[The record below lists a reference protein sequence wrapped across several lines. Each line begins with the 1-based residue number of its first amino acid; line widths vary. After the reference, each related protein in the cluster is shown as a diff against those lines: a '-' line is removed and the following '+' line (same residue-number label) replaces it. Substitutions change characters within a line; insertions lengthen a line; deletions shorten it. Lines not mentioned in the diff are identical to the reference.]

1 MAARPVVAGPPSM
14 SATTR
19 VLAALVLGLIAG
31 ALVLSYPAPAL
42 LTLVGVIEPIGTLWV
57 NAIRM
62 TVVPLVVSLLI
73 TGVASSGS
81 VRTIRTLGVRSAAA
95 FVGLLAVSAS
105 VGLIAVP
112 WLFAALDVDRA
123 TIASFRGTQPVA
135 AANATGFAEWIAA
148 IVPANPIKAAADGA
162 LLPLVVFTLAFA
174 LALLTVR
181 SDGRSL
187 VVAFCAAIAETMLA
201 IVRVV
206 IALAPIGVFALML
219 PVASRTGLT
228 AAGALA
234 YYVVATAAAVA
245 IGLVLLYPIVALAA
259 RVPLSQFARAVFPA
273 QAVAAASSSSLAS
286 LPALVDGAE
295 RRLRLPASATGVVLP
310 LAVSSFKLASPILW
324 QAAAVFLARLYGVPI
339 SPTQQVSVAATA
351 MLISFSTPG
360 IPHGWLLGVSPLIA
374 SMGVPSEGIGLLIAV
389 DAVPDIFATVLNVTG
404 DMAAAAIVVR
414 RSGSAGASAPATT
427 GASAP
432 ATAGTSA
439 PATAA
444 AQATALRRD
453 LRT

>member
-1 MAARPVVAGPPSM
+1 M

-19 VLAALVLGLIAG
+19 VFAALVLGLLAG
-31 ALVLSYPAPAL
+31 AAVLSHPAPAL
-42 LTLVGVIEPIGTLWV
+42 LTFVRVIEPIGTLWV

-81 VRTIRTLGVRSAAA
+81 IRTIRTLGVRAAGA
-95 FVGLLAVSAS
+95 FVGLLAVSATI
-105 VGLIAVP
+105 GLVAVP
-112 WLFAALDVDRA
+112 WLFAGLEVDRA
-123 TIASFRGTQPVA
+123 TVASLRGAPPAA
-135 AANATGFAEWIAA
+135 AANATGFAEWVAG

-174 LALLTVR
+174 LALLTIR
-181 SDGRSL
+181 ADGRSL
-187 VVAFCAAIAETMLA
+187 VVSFFAAVAETMLA

-219 PVASRTGLT
+219 PVTSRTGLT

-234 YYVVATAAAVA
+234 YYVIATAAAVMLGIA
-245 IGLVLLYPIVALAA
+245 AVYPIVALAA
-259 RVPLSQFARAVFPA
+259 RVPVSQFARAVFPA
-273 QAVAAASSSSLAS
+273 QVVAAASSSSLAS

-295 RRLRLPASATGVVLP
+295 RRLRLPPSATGVVLP

-324 QAAAVFLARLYGVPI
+324 QAAAVFLGRLYGVPI
-339 SPTQQVSVAATA
+339 GPMQQVTVAATA
-351 MLISFSTPG
+351 ILISVSTPG

-374 SMGVPSEGIGLLIAV
+374 SMGVPAEGIGLLIAV

-404 DMAAAAIVVR
+404 DLAAAAIVVR
-414 RSGSAGASAPATT
+414 RLRSAGASGPESAGASAPA
-427 GASAP
+427 A
-432 ATAGTSA
+432 AGTSA
-439 PATAA
+439 PASAA
-444 AQATALRRD
+444 AEPAARREAGGIIRARRNSED
-453 LRT
+453 TR

>member
-1 MAARPVVAGPPSM
+1 M

-31 ALVLSYPAPAL
+31 AVVLAHPAPVL
-42 LTLVGVIEPIGTLWV
+42 LTLVRIVEPIGTLWV

-81 VRTIRTLGVRSAAA
+81 IGTIRALGVRAVAA
-95 FVGLLAVSAS
+95 FVGLLAVSAG

-112 WLFAALDVDRA
+112 WLFAGLQVDRA
-123 TIASFRGTQPVA
+123 TTVSLRGAAPLPAATAS
-135 AANATGFAEWIAA
+135 GFAEWLTG
-148 IVPANPIKAAADGA
+148 IVPANPIRAAADGA
-162 LLPLVVFTLAFA
+162 LLPLVVFTLVFA

-181 SDGRSL
+181 SDGRTL
-187 VVAFCAAIAETMLA
+187 VVAFFAAVAETMLA

-228 AAGALA
+228 AAGALV
-234 YYVVATAAAVA
+234 YYVLATAGVLTLGIAAV
-245 IGLVLLYPIVALAA
+245 YPIVAVAA
-259 RVPLSQFARAVFPA
+259 RVPVSRFARAVFPA

-295 RRLRLPASATGVVLP
+295 RRLGLPPSATGVVLP

-324 QAAAVFLARLYGVPI
+324 QAAAVFLARLYGVPLG
-339 SPTQQVSVAATA
+339 PAQQVTVAATA

-360 IPHGWLLGVSPLIA
+360 IPHGWLLGVSPLVA
-374 SMGVPSEGIGLLIAV
+374 SMGVPPEGIGLLIAV
-389 DAVPDIFATVLNVTG
+389 DVVPDIFATTLNVTG
-404 DMAAAAIVVR
+404 DMAAAAIVAR
-414 RSGSAGASAPATT
+414 GG
-427 GASAP
+427 
-432 ATAGTSA
+432 
-439 PATAA
+439 
-444 AQATALRRD
+444 
-453 LRT
+453 